1 MTIEGSRLQS
11 VEAAKPLT
19 GQSPV
24 AGAESTLLKQHCI
37 TCHNQRM
44 KTADLALDMLDISQV
59 AANAETWEKV
69 VRKIRTGMMPPS
81 GARRPERAALDAF
94 ASELEARLDRAA
106 VPGANLGTPALHRLN
121 RTEHGNAIRDLLALD
136 IDVATLLPT
145 DGSSEGFDNI
155 AEALGVS
162 PR

>member
-1 MTIEGSRLQS
+1 MTLFKISRLKSEVSRIFFRLVTSDLRLHLVLLVLVTVTIEGSRLQS

-24 AGAESTLLKQHCI
+24 AGAESTLLKQYCI

-69 VRKIRTGMMPPS
+69 VRKIR
-81 GARRPERAALDAF
+81 
-94 ASELEARLDRAA
+94 
-106 VPGANLGTPALHRLN
+106 
-121 RTEHGNAIRDLLALD
+121 
-136 IDVATLLPT
+136 
-145 DGSSEGFDNI
+145 
-155 AEALGVS
+155 
-162 PR
+162 